1 MKRSHR
7 PDRTH
12 RRKADSR
19 DHTWNSVSWRVTA
32 SWDSRPDRPAVRTT
46 SDRRARDRMV
56 REWAA
61 DGAYVIIE
69 EADGFAWRTLREVNG
84 AEQLLAKERAARDKA
99 EADAREAKHRA
110 DYDRQVAVN
119 RAAAVLAIAAE
130 RDDLAALMRRPPI
143 ARAATGQTIA
153 RHITGA
159 QR

>member
-1 MKRSHR
+1 
-7 PDRTH
+7 
-12 RRKADSR
+12 
-19 DHTWNSVSWRVTA
+19 
-32 SWDSRPDRPAVRTT
+32 
-46 SDRRARDRMV
+46 MV

-84 AEQLLAKERAARDKA
+84 AEQLLARERAARDKA